1 VERDSPWADESV
13 TIAGPDPG
21 GDAMDMKAR
30 LRVIEDRLGDLGVA
44 DDQVFDPRIAPVM
57 WRVLE
62 AELAGLERCLV
73 PGDDPAGGAQ
83 LDDAEVRRWR
93 AGFGAAIARAYGRLV
108 PALDGP
114 ADELALI
121 VAEIEAEC
129 DATLGERG

>member
-1 VERDSPWADESV
+1 
-13 TIAGPDPG
+13 
-21 GDAMDMKAR
+21 
-30 LRVIEDRLGDLGVA
+30 
-44 DDQVFDPRIAPVM
+44 
-57 WRVLE
+57 VLE

-73 PGDDPAGGAQ
+73 PDDDSAGGVQ

-93 AGFGAAIARAYGRLV
+93 AGFRAAIARAYGRLV

-114 ADELALI
+114 ADELAHI